1 MSMFTTTAGNLAAQK
16 QAGMFDEPEAPEAFE
31 LSAPESS
38 PTIDQA
44 TAHGA
49 KFTRQGRDWLA
60 SAHRKGRPVAL
71 ATFIGPTQHEA
82 AALFCAYFHIKT
94 TKEANHG

>member
-1 MSMFTTTAGNLAAQK
+1 MFSTTAGKLAAQK

-31 LSAPESS
+31 LAAPESS

-44 TAHGA
+44 AAHGA
-49 KFTRQGRDWLA
+49 KFTRRGKDWLA
-60 SAHRKGRPVAL
+60 SAHRKGRAMAL

-94 TKEANHG
+94 TKEDGHG